1 MYIKSQ
7 VQDLNLVG
15 SSTQQTH
22 KSQKGKHLQLMQVE
36 TSVGQVPTRLEAG
49 TLIEPCY
56 GDQYFKPC
64 YQGTNQTGMT

>member
-15 SSTQQTH
+15 SSSQQTH
-22 KSQKGKHLQLMQVE
+22 KSQKGKHQHE
-36 TSVGQVPTRLEAG
+36 TSVGQVPTRLEVG
-49 TLIEPCY
+49 TLMEPWY
-56 GDQYFKPC
+56 GDQYFKLC